1 MKKITL
7 VKTKQKQQRNF
18 KFVRLSIVY
27 LFISSISGTSNVC
40 RLTADCPLNSFCEPR
55 SGGWDGQC
63 VCQDGYFMRS
73 SGKIRECIPIADYG
87 ELWNQNAK
95 MVNAH
100 VKMEHIIMLMKMLA
114 SIVQVS
120 LLNSSLNY
128 RHSLLG
134 VKHTHHVCYVCDVCY
149 LLRILRTHF
158 QIISF
163 IY

>member
-87 ELWNQNAK
+87 ELCYMNKQCEYRLGLESECKNGQCSCKDGTHYNVNENACF
-95 MVNAH
+95 
-100 VKMEHIIMLMKMLA
+100 
-114 SIVQVS
+114 
-120 LLNSSLNY
+120 NSSSK
-128 RHSLLG
+128 SL
-134 VKHTHHVCYVCDVCY
+134 K
-149 LLRILRTHF
+149 F
-158 QIISF
+158 IIKLQTLTFRS
-163 IY
+163 